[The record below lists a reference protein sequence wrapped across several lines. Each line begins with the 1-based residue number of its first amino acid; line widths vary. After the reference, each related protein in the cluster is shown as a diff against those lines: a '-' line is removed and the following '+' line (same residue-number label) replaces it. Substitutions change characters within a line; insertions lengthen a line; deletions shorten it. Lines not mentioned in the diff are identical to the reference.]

1 MFEPAKFMTKI
12 KPKIREWEPRK
23 YVKCWSENERYNNAQ
38 SRAFVVVL
46 ATKGCSWAKTISCFM
61 CGYPYDGSSE
71 NATQDDILFQFQ
83 SAMKNYKNEPVIKI
97 YTSGSFLDE
106 QELSRECARKILE
119 IADKSAKKIV
129 VESRPEYITPE
140 SLNVT
145 EGLTAEFEVAIGLE
159 SADDE
164 ILKFCVNKG
173 FTFETFKKSAQ
184 ISNEHNIKVRVYLML
199 KLPFLTELCAMQDV
213 INSIKKVANY
223 AETISIN
230 PLTIQKQTL
239 VERLYNNNELRPPF
253 FWSLVECLKAGKAHF
268 KGNLVSYPVGAG
280 SRFGIH
286 NCGKCDA
293 EIANAI
299 TNFSLT
305 QELKYLEN
313 LNCDC
318 RNHWKTFLKVE
329 DESFGI
335 IRNLQVLPDY

>member
-12 KPKIREWEPRK
+12 KPKHREWEPRK
-23 YVKCWSENERYNNAQ
+23 YVKCWSERETNGQNEMPLD
-38 SRAFVVVL
+38 AFVVVL
-46 ATKGCSWAKTISCFM
+46 ATKGCSWAKNIPCFM
-61 CGYPYDGSSE
+61 CGYPFDGSSE
-71 NATQDDILFQFQ
+71 NATQEDIISQFQ
-83 SAMKNYKNEPVIKI
+83 SALKNYKNEPVIKI

-106 QELSRECARKILE
+106 EELSRECARKILE
-119 IADKSAKKIV
+119 TADKSAKKII

-140 SLNVT
+140 SLKIR
-145 EGLTAEFEVAIGLE
+145 EGLTAEFEIALGLE

-184 ISNEHNIKVRVYLML
+184 ICKEHNVKVRVYLML
-199 KLPFLTELCAMQDV
+199 KLPFLTELRAMEDV

-239 VERLYNNNELRPPF
+239 VERLYNNNELRAPF
-253 FWSLVECLKAGKAHF
+253 LWSLVECLKVGKAHF

-280 SRFGIH
+280 SRFGVH

-293 EIANAI
+293 EIAKAI
-299 TNFSLT
+299 TKFSLT

-318 RNHWKTFLKVE
+318 RNYWKTFLKVE

-335 IRNLQVLPDY
+335 IP